1 MFFNTAF
8 THINVHAIDVVDI
21 ALVSLF
27 VYFALRL
34 VRGTRAEQMLV
45 GLVVLMAVYA
55 LARYFSLLTLEW
67 LFSQFFSFF
76 IVIMVVLFQHEI
88 RRGLMKVAFN
98 PLSLSSSTSVE
109 KMVNDLAD
117 SAVALTQR
125 HWGALFVIERDT
137 GLNHLI
143 DPAVQLDIPLCPDT
157 ALTIFCPKAPLHD
170 GAVVVRQSVDGGHMV
185 AARVLLPLTQAH
197 TLPGDYGTRH
207 RAAVGL
213 TEESDA
219 LVIVVSEERGQI
231 HIASQQGLSEAL
243 DRRTLVASLLQELRP
258 SVSLWKSS

>member
-1 MFFNTAF
+1 MFANTAF
-8 THINVHAIDVVDI
+8 TYLNIHPVDVVDI

-34 VRGTRAEQMLV
+34 IRGTRAEQMLV
-45 GLVVLMAVYA
+45 GLLVLVVVYA

-88 RRGLMKVAFN
+88 RRGLMQVAFN
-98 PLSLSSSTSVE
+98 PLSLSSSSSVE
-109 KMVNDLAD
+109 KMIDDLAD
-117 SAVALTQR
+117 SAVALTHR

-143 DPAVQLDIPLCPDT
+143 EPAMQLDIPLCPDT
-157 ALTIFCPKAPLHD
+157 ALTVFCPKAPLHD
-170 GAVVVRQSVDGGHMV
+170 GAVVVRQTADGGCMV
-185 AARVLLPLTQAH
+185 AARVLLPLTQSH

-213 TEESDA
+213 VEESDA

-231 HIASQQGLSEAL
+231 HIANQDGLSEAL
-243 DRRTLVASLLQELRP
+243 DRRTLVALLLQELRP
-258 SVSLWKSS
+258 SVSRWKS